1 MGSYGGGMNDTTS
14 DTDMLRDLAGRVS
27 GPVHAPGTRAYDEV
41 RTGTQLLDRHRPDA
55 VVEAAGAQDVR
66 AAVAWASGRGLRVS
80 AQLTGH
86 GLGAGMA
93 GGVLVAT
100 RRLNGVRVDPGR
112 STAWVEAGATW
123 QTVVEAAAEHG
134 LAPLSGSSPG
144 VGAVSYTLGGGVG
157 LLARR
162 YGFAADHV
170 RRVDLVTAD
179 GRLRQVSADS
189 DPDLFWALRGGGAG
203 AFGVVTGM
211 EIDLFPVARI
221 YGGSLYLDMTA
232 QPGALEA
239 WRRWT
244 GAVPDELTSGVSVL
258 VHPDVEGVPA
268 PMRGRQVAQVSVAW
282 SGPPEEGAKVVEPL
296 RSAAPVLADTLCELP
311 YRESGAVFDEH
322 HDRAGFR
329 GRSVLVDRLDGE
341 ALAELAR
348 MTGSAPFFCVVWLR
362 HLGGALARE
371 PRVASAVGHRGAA
384 YALTVLTF
392 ADTEDTGDTGAMRD
406 LREEAAAL
414 FEPHAV
420 GRSFTL
426 DFGPMDESGVRE
438 VFDGC
443 DRARLAR
450 VKAEHDPR
458 AVFHSNRPI
467 PPGGW

>member
-1 MGSYGGGMNDTTS
+1 MDETTSAKSAKSTTS
-14 DTDMLRDLAGRVS
+14 DTDTLGDLAGRVS
-27 GPVHAPGTRAYDEV
+27 GPVHAPGTDAYDEA
-41 RTGTQLLDRHRPDA
+41 RTGMQLLDRHRPDA
-55 VVEAAGAQDVR
+55 VVEAVDAQDVR
-66 AAVAWASGRGLRVS
+66 AAVAWASERGLRVS

-86 GLGAGMA
+86 GLGAGMV
-93 GGVLVAT
+93 GGVLVVT

-123 QTVVEAAAEHG
+123 RTVTDAAAEHG

-170 RRVDLVTAD
+170 RRVDLVTAG
-179 GRLRQVSADS
+179 GRLRQITKDS
-189 DPDLFWALRGGGAG
+189 DPDLFWAVRGGGAG

-221 YGGSLYLDMTA
+221 YGGSLLLDAGTE
-232 QPGALEA
+232 PGALEA
-239 WRRWT
+239 WRRWAET
-244 GAVPDELTSGVSVL
+244 VPEEMTSGTSVM
-258 VHPDVEGVPA
+258 VYPDVEGVPE

-282 SGPPEEGAKVVEPL
+282 SGPVEEGAKAVEPL
-296 RSAAPVLADTLCELP
+296 RSAAPVLADTLRELP
-311 YRESGAVFDEH
+311 YGESGAVFDEH
-322 HDRAGFR
+322 HDQAGFR

-348 MTGSAPFFCVVWLR
+348 MTGEAPFFCVVWLR

-371 PRVASAVGHRGAA
+371 PRVANAVGHRGAA

-392 ADTEDTGDTGAMRD
+392 AEAEDTEGMRD
-406 LREEAAAL
+406 LRERAAAL

-426 DFGPMDESGVRE
+426 GFGPMDEAEVRE
-438 VFDGC
+438 TFDER
-443 DRARLAR
+443 DHARLAR
-450 VKAEHDPR
+450 VKAEYDPH
-458 AVFHSNRPI
+458 AMFHSNRPI